1 MIRDYWDGIVYKNPT
16 LLLLVKT
23 GPFRKAYKRFRSFL
37 KDPIMPRSY
46 NSGAPSGIL
55 LSTFHLDGQA
65 TGLVLTLA
73 GDTLVMEEV
82 NPQIDR

>member
-1 MIRDYWDGIVYKNPT
+1 MRIRIWVPNTAKIQI
-16 LLLLVKT
+16 L
-23 GPFRKAYKRFRSFL
+23 
-37 KDPIMPRSY
+37 PILPRRH
-46 NSGAPSGIL
+46 NSAAPSGII
-55 LSTFHLDGQA
+55 LSTFHLDWQA